1 MRKTAL
7 LLAVLC
13 LLLLAVLPAF
23 AQDAQDETAEPTLDQ
38 RFPTLKV
45 KDQFNQ
51 KDQTKYYRFP
61 QDTWFYEPID
71 LSYFPHEKWEK
82 DEWSL
87 LGRWKDGRTYNQMI
101 YLDAPES
108 DVVFHGTDTGQGYG
122 FFADF
127 YLYADLFVLDNYPQG
142 TGSCYLYYSNS
153 VMTGFNTSTGIM
165 IDPVYGI
172 YQATNSYG
180 GDRYKRY
187 SQYQISHDVTGII
200 ALNPADYEF
209 KAEDIEFTSIGA
221 SAYPAAD
228 LDAQF
233 AADYEFV
240 SSQYRSPNASPMS
253 VYRIEVIRENGHSD
267 VYINGFHAASFD
279 DEIATDGEPDNV
291 WFSYGPMLQAGGLT
305 VTCAIGDL
313 YVYAK

>member
-13 LLLLAVLPAF
+13 LLLLASLPAF
-23 AQDAQDETAEPTLDQ
+23 AQDDRDETAEPTLDQ
-38 RFPTLKV
+38 RFPTLRV

-51 KDQTKYYRFP
+51 TGQTKYYRFP
-61 QDTWFYEPID
+61 QDTWFYEPLD
-71 LSYFPHEKWEK
+71 LSYFPHEKWDK

-87 LGRWKDGRTYNQMI
+87 LGRWNDGRTYNQMI

-108 DVVFHGTDTGQGYG
+108 EIVIHGTDIGQSAG
-122 FFADF
+122 FFDDF
-127 YLYADLFVLDNYPQG
+127 YMYADLFVLDNYPQD

-153 VMTGFNTSTGIM
+153 VMTGFDTSTGIM
-165 IDPVYGI
+165 IDPKSGI
-172 YQATNSYG
+172 YQAENSYG
-180 GDRYKRY
+180 GDRYKMY
-187 SQYQISHDVTGII
+187 SQYEIFHDIDQIID
-200 ALNPADYEF
+200 LNPADYEF
-209 KAEDIEFTSIGA
+209 SAEDIESTSIGA

-228 LDAQF
+228 LNAQF

-279 DEIATDGEPDNV
+279 DEITNDRKPSSV
-291 WFSYGPMLQAGGLT
+291 SVCYGPMLWFGGLT
-305 VTCAIGDL
+305 VTCGIGDL
-313 YVYAK
+313 YIYAK

>member
-7 LLAVLC
+7 LLSVLC
-13 LLLLAVLPAF
+13 LLLLAVLPVF

-38 RFPTLKV
+38 RFPTLRV

-51 KDQTKYYRFP
+51 TAQTKYYRFP
-61 QDTWFYEPID
+61 RKTWFFDPLD
-71 LSYFPHEKWEK
+71 LSYFPHEKW
-82 DEWSL
+82 DEEEWAL
-87 LGRWKDGRTYNQMI
+87 LGRWKDGRTYNQII

-108 DVVFHGTDTGQGYG
+108 EVVFHGTDIGQGYG
-122 FFADF
+122 SFTDF
-127 YLYADLFVLDNYPQG
+127 YLYADLFVLDNYPRD

-153 VMTGFNTSTGIM
+153 VATGFETSTGIM
-165 IDPVYGI
+165 IDPQSGI

-180 GDRYKRY
+180 KYY
-187 SQYQISHDVTGII
+187 SEYNISHDVTGII
-200 ALNPADYEF
+200 ALNPADYAF
-209 KAEDIEFTSIGA
+209 SAEDIESTSIGA

-228 LDAQF
+228 LNAQF

-240 SSQYRSPNASPMS
+240 SSQYRNPNASPMS

-279 DEIATDGEPDNV
+279 DEITNDRKPSSV
-291 WFSYGPMLQAGGLT
+291 SVSYGPMLWAGGLT

>member
-1 MRKTAL
+1 MRKKVL

-13 LLLLAVLPAF
+13 LWLLAVLPAL
-23 AQDAQDETAEPTLDQ
+23 AQEETAEPTLDQ
-38 RFPTLKV
+38 RFPTLRV

-51 KDQTKYYRFP
+51 TVNIKYYRFP
-61 QDTWFYEPID
+61 QDTWFYEPLD

-108 DVVFHGTDTGQGYG
+108 EIVFHGTDIGQGYG
-122 FFADF
+122 YFADF
-127 YLYADLFVLDNYPQG
+127 YMYADLFVLDNYPQN

-153 VMTGFNTSTGIM
+153 MMTGFDTGTGIM
-165 IDPVYGI
+165 IDPQSGI
-172 YQATNSYG
+172 YRATNSYG
-180 GDRYKRY
+180 GDMFKIYD
-187 SQYQISHDVTGII
+187 QYFISHEISQII
-200 ALNPADYEF
+200 ELNPADYAFSAADLE
-209 KAEDIEFTSIGA
+209 ATSIGA

-228 LDAQF
+228 LNAQF
-233 AADYEFV
+233 TADYEFV
-240 SSQYRSPNASPMS
+240 SSQYRNPNASPMS
-253 VYRIEVIRENGHSD
+253 VYRIEVVRDNGHSD

-279 DEIATDGEPDNV
+279 DRIMRDGTPDNV
-291 WFSYGPMLQAGGLT
+291 SVSYGPMLWEGGLT